1 MGKAEVVAALG
12 GGRYLVRPVYE
23 RAAVDR
29 RIRALQNRI
38 GQIDLALQNL
48 DAALAQWIA
57 IQAQRSQELMALIGA
72 QAAPDEIERAEKA
85 LAYAQ
90 EQVIRVGSEK
100 AHLELE
106 RAACE
111 RKIATLQAALPPASP
126 PAVEGLSIDGTTG
139 LTGEVGT
146 IEVDLTD
153 EDQAALP
160 HVLLRPGHGGAA
172 AWSGS
177 RDGVLK
183 PPAACLPEEAYYA
196 YALLPGVARYRPR
209 YRLGTVESVDTTAQ
223 TLTVDVEGL
232 RLTHQDLE
240 CRHAA
245 RVTATA
251 EYRGSTSVDLFE
263 PGDRVVL
270 EARPPAGAETWPD
283 GPWVVIGFAESPKVL
298 GTGPLAISGPE
309 VFYHGAQYAV
319 TGGSGS
325 YYWEIP
331 SAADIHHSAPWSIW
345 PKPLLSIQSIYPAA
359 MIDRGGGVF
368 EADWPQDASNHW
380 YMTLT
385 VVDAVTGDR
394 GELQVTLPVPSAP
407 AQTARYTGA
416 SPPDFGASA
425 FLGVQYT
432 LDRLYILQLV
442 GDHGTRRVTKQ
453 AVTVSPGFEGA
464 GYETVEYALDY
475 TLSDQAVAAAK
486 AGDFATAKAL
496 IQESIDRSMIYI
508 G

>member
-1 MGKAEVVAALG
+1 MGKAEVVADLG

-23 RAAVDR
+23 RAAVDK

-38 GQIDLALQNL
+38 GQIDLALPHL

-57 IQAQRSQELMALIGA
+57 IQDQRSQELMALIGA

-139 LTGEVGT
+139 LAGEVGT

-153 EDQAALP
+153 EDP
-160 HVLLRPGHGGAA
+160 PTSHVLLRPGSQAWTGG
-172 AWSGS
+172 

-183 PPAACLPEEAYYA
+183 PPAACLPEEAYYN
-196 YALLPGVARYRPR
+196 YAVLPGLARWRPR
-209 YRLGTVESVDTTAQ
+209 YRVGTVHGVDPAAQ
-223 TLTVDVEGL
+223 TLTVDVDGL

-283 GPWVVIGFAESPKVL
+283 GPWVVIGFAENPKVL

-309 VFYHGAQYAV
+309 VFYHGARYTV

-331 SAADIHHSAPWSIW
+331 SAAAIHNSAPWSIW
-345 PKPLLSIQSIYPAA
+345 PKPLVSIQSVYPAA

-368 EADWPQDASNHW
+368 EADWPQDASNHR

-407 AQTARYTGA
+407 AETARYTGA

-453 AVTVSPGFEGA
+453 AVTVSPGSEGP

-496 IQESIDRSMIYI
+496 IQESIDRSIIYI